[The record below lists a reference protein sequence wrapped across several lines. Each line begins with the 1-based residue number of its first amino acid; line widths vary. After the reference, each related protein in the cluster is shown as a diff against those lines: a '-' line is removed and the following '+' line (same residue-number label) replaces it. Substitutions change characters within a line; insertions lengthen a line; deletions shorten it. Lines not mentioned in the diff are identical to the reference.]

1 MRSREEDEELQRSTK
16 KVKENHRNGAFG
28 PKEMEGS
35 YKAKLPREIPRAYEQ
50 AFEFDREMDTGVESN
65 DDISDL

>member
-35 YKAKLPREIPRAYEQ
+35 YKAKLPGEIPRAYEQ
-50 AFEFDREMDTGVESN
+50 AFKFD
-65 DDISDL
+65 